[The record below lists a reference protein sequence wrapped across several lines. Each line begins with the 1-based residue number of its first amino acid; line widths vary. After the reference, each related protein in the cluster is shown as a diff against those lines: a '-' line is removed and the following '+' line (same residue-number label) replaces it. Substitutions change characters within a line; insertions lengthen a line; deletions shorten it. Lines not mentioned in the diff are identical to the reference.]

1 MSIIQVR
8 QKSVWLW
15 PELVF
20 KMTKDGQQFEKDL
33 KILHDFT
40 RYVQPLT
47 HFASLFMFYSRDVIE
62 QRWTDYKKKK
72 VELGESFESEYFGES
87 KSARKHRLSFLGK
100 NTDLKLPQMLRL
112 PLDLI

>member
-8 QKSVWLW
+8 QKSIWLW
-15 PELVF
+15 PDLVF

-47 HFASLFMFYSRDVIE
+47 HLASLFMFYSRDVIE

-87 KSARKHRLSFLGK
+87 KSARKHRLSFLGE
-100 NTDLKLPQMLRL
+100 NTDLK
-112 PLDLI
+112 

>member
-15 PELVF
+15 PDLVF

-40 RYVQPLT
+40 RLVHLKNLT
-47 HFASLFMFYSRDVIE
+47 SSYDLF
-62 QRWTDYKKKK
+62 
-72 VELGESFESEYFGES
+72 
-87 KSARKHRLSFLGK
+87 
-100 NTDLKLPQMLRL
+100 
-112 PLDLI
+112 

>member
-15 PELVF
+15 PDLVF

-40 RYVQPLT
+40 RLVHL
-47 HFASLFMFYSRDVIE
+47 
-62 QRWTDYKKKK
+62 
-72 VELGESFESEYFGES
+72 
-87 KSARKHRLSFLGK
+87 K
-100 NTDLKLPQMLRL
+100 NFTSSY
-112 PLDLI
+112 LIYIFVF

>member
-40 RYVQPLT
+40 RYFQQLT
-47 HFASLFMFYSRDVIE
+47 HFASVFMFYSRDVIF
-62 QRWTDYKKKK
+62 
-72 VELGESFESEYFGES
+72 ELTPQGQLSLQGTFGV
-87 KSARKHRLSFLGK
+87 
-100 NTDLKLPQMLRL
+100 
-112 PLDLI
+112 